1 MQIVPSVTRV
11 IRVAM
16 PARSVIDSR
25 RGLASRLSSTPH
37 GSEDAACL
45 GAFGQAHS
53 LVRRGDAEEH
63 AAVGKA
69 QSEVDPDHRRL

>member
-45 GAFGQAHS
+45 GAFGQAH
-53 LVRRGDAEEH
+53 
-63 AAVGKA
+63 
-69 QSEVDPDHRRL
+69 